1 MMNTPLIRML
11 VASVAVAAL
20 LAACGSPPDPKKTT
34 VKSDGVSANAL
45 ATTSPV
51 PLASATPTATTPP
64 PATMT
69 PVPPEPTATPPD
81 VPVYS
86 RTRIP
91 ADKQLRLDS
100 SKIET
105 DNDGKF
111 RVRDQGDGCEYVQV
125 SRGVITVPVKMPSP
139 DGPIVVE
146 RDTAILKAP
155 GCDIFYRLDV
165 QTGELTP
172 MAATGA
178 PR

>member
-1 MMNTPLIRML
+1 MKYVWRLGIVSAISLAL
-11 VASVAVAAL
+11 VA
-20 LAACGSPPDPKKTT
+20 CGNPPDPKKTT
-34 VKSDGVSANAL
+34 TKPDGVNANAL
-45 ATTSPV
+45 ATASPV
-51 PLASATPTATTPP
+51 PLASATPTETPAP

-69 PVPPEPTATPPD
+69 PVPPEPTPPPPTPTD
-81 VPVYS
+81 VPMYS

-100 SKIET
+100 SKIEI

-111 RVRDQGDGCEYVQV
+111 HVRDQGDGCEYVQV
-125 SRGVITVPVKMPSP
+125 SRGVMPVDAMPGP

-172 MAATGA
+172 MAETGA
-178 PR
+178 PQ